1 MGVLDLLTNVGL
13 AHRRER
19 RELRGASGLLTREM
33 ERAAASIRFA
43 LGENSW
49 GSLNWNALVLTSW
62 PDGSQLLAEGLR
74 PDDWAVV
81 EDAARASGELLAL
94 RGTDRRILPNADG
107 GPPDA
112 DRYELLTTATELED
126 AVLTLER
133 VSGWSDP
140 ANGIRLTRE
149 LMAGSDEPWVVG
161 ERHIVE

>member
-1 MGVLDLLTNVGL
+1 MGVLDLLTSIGL

-19 RELRGASGLLTREM
+19 RELRGASRLLTREM

-43 LGENSW
+43 VGENLW
-49 GSLNWNALVLTSW
+49 HSLNWDALVLTSW
-62 PDGSQLLAEGLR
+62 PDGSRLLAEGLR

-81 EDAARASGELLAL
+81 EVAARASGELLAL
-94 RGTDRRILPNADG
+94 RETDRRIFPNADG

-112 DRYELLTTATELED
+112 DRYKLLTTATELED
-126 AVLTLER
+126 AVLMLER

-149 LMAGSDEPWVVG
+149 LMAESDEPWVVG
-161 ERHIVE
+161 ERHVVE